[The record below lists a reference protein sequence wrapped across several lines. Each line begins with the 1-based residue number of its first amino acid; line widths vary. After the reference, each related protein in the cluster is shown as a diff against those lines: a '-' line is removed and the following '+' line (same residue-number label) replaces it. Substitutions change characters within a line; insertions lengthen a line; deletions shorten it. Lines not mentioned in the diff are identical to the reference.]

1 MLRSAL
7 LCIALAAPIA
17 AHAGT
22 AWRCELTPD
31 LTRLACRAEPA
42 QNVAADDPA
51 PTTTAV
57 VNGTRFPL
65 DAAQPWFVEMW
76 SPASDMEWVALLA
89 RSTICYRS
97 PGCTV
102 QVAPPRASLTAAR

>member
-42 QNVAADDPA
+42 QNAAADDPA
-51 PTTTAV
+51 TTAV

>member
-1 MLRSAL
+1 MRPAL
-7 LCIALAAPIA
+7 LCVALAAPIA
-17 AHAGT
+17 AFAGT
-22 AWRCELTPD
+22 AWRCELTRD

-42 QNVAADDPA
+42 QNVAVEDPDPA
-51 PTTTAV
+51 ITAV

-76 SPASDMEWVALLA
+76 SPATDMEWVALLA

>member
-1 MLRSAL
+1 MLRPAL
-7 LCIALAAPIA
+7 LCVALAAPIA
-17 AHAGT
+17 ASAGT
-22 AWRCELTPD
+22 AWHCELTRD
-31 LTRLACRAEPA
+31 LTRLACRAEPV
-42 QNVAADDPA
+42 QSMADEPGPA
-51 PTTTAV
+51 ITAV

-76 SPASDMEWVALLA
+76 SPATDLEWVALLA

-102 QVAPPRASLTAAR
+102 QVAPPRNVLSAAR